1 MNTHYNVEEWAAG
14 TTRGRQVFNYNY
26 RMLGTEF
33 KGWKLLKVV
42 TLREDRVVT
51 EKAYI
56 WQSES
61 DPEYEMIRVDITE
74 HHNWRKAQESL
85 HVHLVQCMR
94 PDIPRGTKKLA
105 QLGDVNFVSREPHTD
120 VPSTVSFT
128 RGNLCISVSSVG
140 EKNVDVSNIGARVDG
155 ALSGPP
161 AESEVETG
169 RVRALTPKMATVA
182 ANKAH
187 VVIENLQK
195 SAPRGRWLKII
206 VPDGELSRK
215 GNALIYVSSQ
225 GGRKRVETFAADG
238 N

>member
-26 RMLGTEF
+26 RMLGTEV

-42 TLREDRVVT
+42 TLKEDRDVT

-61 DPEYEMIRVDITE
+61 DPEHEMIRVGITE

-85 HVHLVQCMR
+85 HAHLMQCMR
-94 PDIPRGTKKLA
+94 PDVPRGTKKLA
-105 QLGDVNFVSREPHTD
+105 QLGDVIFVSREPHTD
-120 VPSTVSFT
+120 VAAAVSFT
-128 RGNLCISVSSVG
+128 RGNVFVSVSSVG
-140 EKNVDVSNIGARVDG
+140 EKNVDVSEIAAWLDG
-155 ALSGPP
+155 GLSGPP
-161 AESEVETG
+161 AKREVETG
-169 RVRALTPKMATVA
+169 RARALTPKMANVK
-182 ANKAH
+182 ANEAYVLIK
-187 VVIENLQK
+187 NLQK
-195 SAPRGRWLKII
+195 AAPRGGWLKII
-206 VPDGELSRK
+206 VPEGELSRK